1 MNKRRLL
8 GLYIVI
14 SIIWIFGT
22 NYLLDLLEPSSL
34 AYYLKRGKEFLYIL
48 VTGSLLYYFLSK
60 QEELNASRE
69 DEKRLSTLINSMV
82 DFVNFKDGDGRWIE
96 SNEFGLKLFELENVD
111 YKGKK
116 DSELAEYT
124 DFYADALRYC
134 ETSDEETWQN
144 GKITR
149 LEEVIPLPDGTE
161 MTFDTIKVP
170 LFYSDGSRKG
180 LVIIGRD
187 ITERKRVERLLEES
201 QQQYK
206 SLFEYN
212 TEIVYMTDLDGTIT
226 RVNAQFKAVTGY
238 SPDETIGKSI
248 YDISPERYKTKVK
261 ADFTSILADKQP
273 KTCEFEFNHRNG
285 SLLTLQCTALPIIVN
300 GQIAGIIGYG
310 KDVTKLRQAEERLRR
325 TEKLSVVGE
334 LSASV
339 AHEIRNPLTSLKGFV
354 QLMQLE
360 DEKHQ
365 FYYQIMQDE
374 LDRINHIVGELLLLA
389 KPQDICFTKADVQ
402 KILYNVI
409 SLLKTEASM
418 HNVLIEFLLKSDIYM
433 IECEPNQLKQLFI
446 NIIKNA
452 IEASNEGGK
461 VIITLQADDGQVAVL
476 VKDEGCGMSEERLN
490 RIGEPFYSSK
500 EKGTGL
506 GLTVSFKIVQS
517 HNGSIHFNSEKGS
530 GTEAVIKLP
539 AKKTSSCSRINHLRK
554 VLELDSYRRS
564 KFYTL
569 LRCVNKKR
577 A

>member
-1 MNKRRLL
+1 MNKKKVL
-8 GLYIVI
+8 GLYVI
-14 SIIWIFGT
+14 ISLIWVFGT
-22 NYLLDLLEPSSL
+22 NYLLHMLEPSSL
-34 AYYLKRGKEFLYIL
+34 VSFLFRAKEFLYIIA
-48 VTGSLLYYFLSK
+48 TGWLLYYFIGKRDELS
-60 QEELNASRE
+60 ASRE
-69 DEKRLSTLINSMV
+69 EEKRLSTLINSMV
-82 DFVNFKDGDGRWIE
+82 DFVNFKDGHGRWIE
-96 SNEFGLKLFELENVD
+96 SNEFGLKLFNLENVD

-116 DSELAEYT
+116 DSELAEHT

-134 ETSDEETWQN
+134 ETSDEETWVN

-149 LEEVIPLPDGTE
+149 IEEVIPLPDGTE
-161 MTFDTIKVP
+161 KTFDTIKVP
-170 LFYSDGSRKG
+170 LFHTDGSRKG

-187 ITERKRVERLLEES
+187 ITERKHVEKLLAES

-212 TEIVYMTDLDGTIT
+212 TEIVFMTDLHGTIT
-226 RVNAQFKAVTGY
+226 KVNPQFKAVTGY
-238 SPDETIGKSI
+238 SPDETLGKNI
-248 YDISPERYKTKVK
+248 NEIIPAPYKTK
-261 ADFTSILADKQP
+261 AIEDFTGILEDKQP
-273 KTCEFEFNHRNG
+273 KTCEFDFNHKSG
-285 SLLTLQCTALPIIVN
+285 SKLTIQCTALPLIVN
-300 GQIAGIIGYG
+300 GQIAGVIGYG

-365 FYYQIMQDE
+365 FYYQIMQEE

-402 KILYNVI
+402 KILFNVI

-418 HNVLIEFLLKSDIYM
+418 HNVQIEFLLKSDVYM

-461 VIITLQADDGQVAVL
+461 VTVTLLAEDHQLTIL
-476 VKDEGCGMSEERLN
+476 VKDTGCGMSEDRLN

-517 HNGSIHFNSEKGS
+517 HNGSIHFNSKKGR

-539 AKKTSSCSRINHLRK
+539 VKKQTPAPEAGIT
-554 VLELDSYRRS
+554 V
-564 KFYTL
+564 
-569 LRCVNKKR
+569 
-577 A
+577 

>member
-1 MNKRRLL
+1 MNKKKVL
-8 GLYIVI
+8 GLYVI
-14 SIIWIFGT
+14 ISLIWVFGT
-22 NYLLDLLEPSSL
+22 NYLLHMLEPSSL
-34 AYYLKRGKEFLYIL
+34 VNFLFRAKEFLYIIA
-48 VTGSLLYYFLSK
+48 TGWLLYYFIGKRDELS
-60 QEELNASRE
+60 ASRE
-69 DEKRLSTLINSMV
+69 EEKRLSTLINSMV
-82 DFVNFKDGDGRWIE
+82 DFVNFKDGHGRWIE
-96 SNEFGLKLFELENVD
+96 SNEFGLKLFNLENVD

-116 DSELAEYT
+116 DSELAEHT

-134 ETSDEETWQN
+134 ETSDEETWRN

-149 LEEVIPLPDGTE
+149 IEEVIPLPDGTE
-161 MTFDTIKVP
+161 KTFDTIKVP
-170 LFYSDGSRKG
+170 LFHTDGSRKG

-187 ITERKRVERLLEES
+187 ITERKHVEKLLAES

-212 TEIVYMTDLDGTIT
+212 TEIVFMTDLHGTIT
-226 RVNAQFKAVTGY
+226 KVNPQFKAVTGY
-238 SPDETIGKSI
+238 SPDETLGKNI
-248 YDISPERYKTKVK
+248 NDIIPAPYKTK
-261 ADFTSILADKQP
+261 AIEDFTGILEDKQP
-273 KTCEFEFNHRNG
+273 KTCEFDYNHKNG
-285 SLLTLQCTALPIIVN
+285 SKLTIQCTALPLIVN
-300 GQIAGIIGYG
+300 GQIAGVIGYG

-365 FYYQIMQDE
+365 FYYQIMQEE

-402 KILYNVI
+402 KILFNVI

-418 HNVLIEFLLKSDIYM
+418 HNVQIEFLLKSDVYT

-461 VIITLQADDGQVAVL
+461 VTVTLLAEDHQLTIL
-476 VKDEGCGMSEERLN
+476 VKDTGCGMSEDRLN

-517 HNGSIHFNSEKGS
+517 HNGSIHFNSKKGR

-539 AKKTSSCSRINHLRK
+539 VKKQTPAPEAGIT
-554 VLELDSYRRS
+554 V
-564 KFYTL
+564 
-569 LRCVNKKR
+569 
-577 A
+577 

>member
-1 MNKRRLL
+1 MDKKRLL

-14 SIIWIFGT
+14 SLIWIFGT
-22 NYLLDLLEPSSL
+22 NYLLSLLEPSFL
-34 AYYLKRGKEFLYIL
+34 VPFLKRAKEFLYVI
-48 VTGSLLYYFLSK
+48 VTGWLLYYFMNK
-60 QEELNASRE
+60 RDELNVSRE
-69 DEKRLSTLINSMV
+69 EEKSLSTLINSMV
-82 DFVNFKDGDGRWIE
+82 DFVNFKDGEGRWIE
-96 SNEFGLKLFELENVD
+96 ANEFGLKLFNLENVD

-124 DFYADALRYC
+124 DFYGDALRYC
-134 ETSDEETWQN
+134 EISDEEAWQN

-149 LEEVIPLPDGTE
+149 IEEVIPLPDETE
-161 MTFDTIKVP
+161 KTFDTIKVP
-170 LFYSDGSRKG
+170 LFHPDGSRKG

-187 ITERKRVERLLEES
+187 ITERKHVEKLLEES

-206 SLFEYN
+206 SLFEFN
-212 TEIVYMTDLDGTIT
+212 TEIVYMTDLEGVIT
-226 RVNAQFKAVTGY
+226 KVNPQFKAVTGFTRE
-238 SPDETIGKSI
+238 ETIGKNI
-248 YDISPERYKTKVK
+248 IDIVPERYKEFVIR
-261 ADFTSILADKQP
+261 DFMAILNDKKP
-273 KTCEFEFNHRNG
+273 KTCEVEINHKNG
-285 SLLTLQCTALPIIVN
+285 DLLTLQCTALPIVVN
-300 GQIAGIIGYG
+300 GKIAGIIGYG

-354 QLMQLE
+354 QIMQVE

-389 KPQDICFTKADVQ
+389 KPQDIFFTKADIQ
-402 KILYNVI
+402 TILFNVI

-418 HNVLIEFLLKSDIYM
+418 HNVEIEFLLKSDVFM

-452 IEASNEGGK
+452 IEASAPGGK
-461 VIITLQADDGQVAVL
+461 VTINLQSVDDHVTIL
-476 VKDEGCGMSEERLN
+476 VKDNGCGMSEERLN
-490 RIGEPFYSSK
+490 KIGEPFYSSK

-517 HNGSIHFNSEKGS
+517 HNGSIHFNSQKGE

-539 AKKTSSCSRINHLRK
+539 VKKSAKHLSGVGKT
-554 VLELDSYRRS
+554 VAGLEEIG
-564 KFYTL
+564 K
-569 LRCVNKKR
+569 
-577 A
+577 